1 MSLVTIGIPVFNA
14 EKFIFKSIQSILNQ
28 TYQNFELI
36 ITDDGSTDKT
46 LKIIEFFKDSRIK
59 VIADGMNRGISFRLN
74 QQINLAQGKYF
85 VRMDADDIMFP
96 DRIEKQV
103 KFLENNKKIDVVGTS
118 VVVLDDEDH
127 IIGYREAIL
136 LNEYT
141 DLFNKI
147 LFNHPTVAGRIEFF
161 KKFLYSEDL
170 AGVEDADLW
179 IRSFPSS
186 NFDIIKEPLL
196 FYRDPLVFKLKTYKS
211 RLTKKNKLFRSNEYL
226 KSHFILKQ
234 KLIIVNNLKM
244 FLATLLSKIHQ
255 DQLLISGRNV
265 QNPTNKEDWEKKLNL
280 IIDAK

>member
-1 MSLVTIGIPVFNA
+1 MNLVTIGIPVFNA
-14 EKFIFKSIQSILNQ
+14 EKFIFKSILSILDQ

-36 ITDDGSTDKT
+36 ITDDGSTDST
-46 LKIIEFFKDSRIK
+46 LEIIQSFNDGRIK
-59 VIADGMNRGISFRLN
+59 VIADGMNKGISYRLN

-85 VRMDADDIMFP
+85 IRMDADDIMFP

-103 KFLENNKKIDVVGTS
+103 EFLENNEKIDAVGTS
-118 VVVLDDEDH
+118 IVVLDDEDH
-127 IIGYREAIL
+127 IIGYRKAIL

-141 DLFNKI
+141 ELFNKI

-161 KKFLYSEDL
+161 KKFMYSEDL

-186 NFDIIKEPLL
+186 NFGILKEPLL

-211 RLTKKNKLFRSNEYL
+211 RLNKKNELLKKNEYL
-226 KSHFILKQ
+226 KNHFILKQ

-244 FLATLLSKIHQ
+244 LAATLLSKIHL
-255 DQLLISGRNV
+255 DQLLIAGRNTKEL
-265 QNPTNKEDWEKKLNL
+265 PNKNEWEKTLNS